1 MVTYDWCISKTN
13 AFGQKPV
20 MELWIKSVQRRDL
33 KRPASTTTGRV
44 RKTRVLNHKTQPS
57 GFLRVN
63 PYTHWVAGSDQY

>member
-1 MVTYDWCISKTN
+1 MVVYY
-13 AFGQKPV
+13 FGCSSLDIPLSRSERPV
-20 MELWIKSVQRRDL
+20 RGRGSPVGQ
-33 KRPASTTTGRV
+33 TRV

>member
-1 MVTYDWCISKTN
+1 MK
-13 AFGQKPV
+13 GQPFIDKVKGSGIEQDCPKV
-20 MELWIKSVQRRDL
+20 AEEVYKFFYLLEYNHIHV
-33 KRPASTTTGRV
+33 RV